1 MGTIKKRLL
10 RLERNAEIERTALM
24 KRIQYHVFEAMR
36 LSDEDRKLLHV
47 ITDRGE
53 ACTPE
58 EQAAWDRFS
67 AERERA
73 FKIVSSRV

>member
-10 RLERNAEIERTALM
+10 RLERNADERTALM
-24 KRIQYHVFEAMR
+24 KRIQYDVFEAMR